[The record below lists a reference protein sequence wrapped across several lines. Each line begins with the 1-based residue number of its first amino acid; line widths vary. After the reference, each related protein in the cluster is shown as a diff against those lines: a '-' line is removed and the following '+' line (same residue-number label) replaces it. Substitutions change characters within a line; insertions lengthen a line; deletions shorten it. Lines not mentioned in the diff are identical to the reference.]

1 MYLLPALTEETPSV
15 PHPAN
20 SMYTALQVADWFR
33 NAVDRGAGD
42 SITHLK
48 LQKLV
53 YYAQA
58 WSLAL
63 LHRPLFAEEVQ
74 AWAHGP
80 VAPSVWHHFKD
91 HRWDALPPAAQVA
104 DFDPE
109 TEALLRDVMDTYG
122 EHSGTALEEL
132 THREEPWLRAR
143 NGLPPEARSASVI
156 HQEHMRQFYGDLYAK
171 IEQDRIAQDRR
182 QD

>member
-1 MYLLPALTEETPSV
+1 
-15 PHPAN
+15 
-20 SMYTALQVADWFR
+20 MYTALQVADWFR

-63 LHRPLFAEEVQ
+63 LDRPLFAEDVQ

-91 HRWDALPPAAQVA
+91 NRWDSLPPAPGVA
-104 DFDPE
+104 EFDEE
-109 TEALLRDVMDTYG
+109 TEALLRDVMVAYG
-122 EHSGTALEEL
+122 ERSGTALEEL
-132 THREEPWLRAR
+132 THSEEPWIRAR
-143 NGLPPEARSASVI
+143 NGLPIEARSTEI
-156 HQEHMRQFYGDLYAK
+156 IPKEHMRRFYGDLYAK
-171 IEQDRIAQDRR
+171 IEQDRVAAVGR
-182 QD
+182 